1 MFLTL
6 RTNWI
11 LLMLAVAL
19 MSAAVL
25 FARTWSGFGAAI
37 MLLSV
42 LKFLLVAFYFM
53 EMSKAHPAWRAILT
67 IFAVIVAA
75 AVVMMK

>member
-11 LLMLAVAL
+11 ILMLAVVL
-19 MSAAVL
+19 MSATVL
-25 FARTWSGFGAAI
+25 YARTWSGFAAVI
-37 MLLSV
+37 MVLSV

-67 IFAVIVAA
+67 VFAVIVAA
-75 AVVMMK
+75 AVVLMK